1 MGAKV
6 YIEGNVFHAEQEG
19 DFEDFIAL
27 YTAFTAFLADNL
39 EDKYDIVTLSS
50 DAVVG
55 ALKILDNDS
64 FKNVDTFTNL
74 ELN

>member
-6 YIEGNVFHAEQEG
+6 YIEGNVFHAEQDN